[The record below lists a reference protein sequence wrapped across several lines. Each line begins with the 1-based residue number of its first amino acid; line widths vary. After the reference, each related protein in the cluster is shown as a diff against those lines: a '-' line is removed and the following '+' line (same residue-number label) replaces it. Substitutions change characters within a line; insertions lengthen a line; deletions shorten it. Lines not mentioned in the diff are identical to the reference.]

1 MEKTTSTLTQT
12 VSHPLLW
19 IGAIAVLVII
29 AVQSVIYLR
38 AAKSAA
44 VKVGMSGTEVNTAFR
59 AGGISAI
66 GPSIAVCLVALA
78 LLPLFGTPST
88 ITRLGLIGS
97 AAYETIAANLALG
110 VMGTGLGEPNVDGNM
125 LVTMLLALA
134 IGGSGWMVVTLIMTP
149 IMKRGMGEGTTTK
162 TARKRSA
169 SWALLP
175 TAALLGAFFTLGL
188 KEFAASS
195 DAAIVFVT
203 SAGVMLLLTLVAQ
216 WLNKPML
223 REFALG
229 AAMIVAIAVGYFI
242 S

>member
-1 MEKTTSTLTQT
+1 MDKATSTLAETI
-12 VSHPLLW
+12 SHPLLW
-19 IGAIAVLVII
+19 VGAIAVLVII

-38 AAKSAA
+38 AAKRAA
-44 VKVGMSGTEVNTAFR
+44 VTVGMSTTEVSTAFR

-110 VMGTGLGEPNVDGNM
+110 VMGTGLGEPDLDGNT

-149 IMKRGMGEGTTTK
+149 IMKRGMGAGATTQ
-162 TARKRSA
+162 TARRRSA
-169 SWALLP
+169 RWALLP

-188 KEFAASS
+188 KEFAAGT

-203 SAGVMLLLTLVAQ
+203 AAGMMLLLTLLAH
-216 WLNKPML
+216 WLTMPML